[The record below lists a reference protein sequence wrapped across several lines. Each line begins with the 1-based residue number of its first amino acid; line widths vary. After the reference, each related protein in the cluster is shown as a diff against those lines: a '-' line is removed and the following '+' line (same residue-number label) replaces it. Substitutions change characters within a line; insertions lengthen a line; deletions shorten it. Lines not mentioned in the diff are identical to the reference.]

1 MKTRQVRIKSN
12 ADLLTG
18 LTGLADPQPD
28 LILVFGGLE
37 FFESPQ
43 LADTLKQMAPAA
55 ALAGCSTAGEI
66 AVDRVY
72 DRNCIITA
80 VNFEHTQAHAFSTE
94 IGDMGDSFGAGER
107 LGKMMP
113 TEQLSGVF
121 VLGTGVAINGSA
133 LVSGLQ
139 SSLPKGVPISGGLAA
154 DAGAFKQT
162 WTLGPAGSSDK
173 HVVAI
178 GLYGERV
185 QLSYGS
191 FAGWEPFGPARKVTR
206 CEQNVLY
213 ELDGERALDI
223 YKRYLGD
230 YAKDLPGSGLLFPF
244 EMLGS
249 EREKSGIFRTIL
261 GIDEAAGSLTLA
273 GDIDPNGYLKLMH
286 SSTDKLIEGAETAAR
301 SARKSSKEVAK
312 GGDASNSLG
321 ILVSCIGRKLVMG
334 DRVDEEV
341 EAVANTLGDNACVTG
356 YYSNGEIAGTEFL
369 GECRLHNQTMTI
381 TWINED

>member
-1 MKTRQVRIKSN
+1 MKTLQLRLKSHS
-12 ADLLTG
+12 DLPAQ
-18 LTGLADPQPD
+18 LAKLASIQPD
-28 LILVFGGLE
+28 LILVFGGLG
-37 FFESPQ
+37 FFESPD
-43 LADTLKQMAPAA
+43 LANALRSCAPGA

-72 DRNCIITA
+72 DNNCIITA
-80 VNFEHTQAHAFSTE
+80 IEFAHTKVQAVSTE
-94 IGDMGDSFGAGER
+94 ITGMADSFGAGER
-107 LGKMMP
+107 LGQSLP
-113 TEQLSGVF
+113 AEGLSGVF
-121 VLGTGVAINGSA
+121 ILGTGVAINGSA

-139 SSLPKGVPISGGLAA
+139 ANIPQGVAISGGLAA

-162 WTLGPAGSSDK
+162 WTLGPDGSSDK
-173 HVVAI
+173 HIVAV
-178 GLYGERV
+178 GLYGDKV
-185 QLSYGS
+185 QLSYGT

-206 CEQNVLY
+206 CDQNVLY

-244 EMLGS
+244 EMFGS
-249 EREKSGIFRTIL
+249 EHEKSGIFRTIL
-261 GIDEAAGSLTLA
+261 GIDEEAGSLTLA

-286 SSTDKLIEGAETAAR
+286 SSTDKLIEGAETAAKTALG
-301 SARKSSKEVAK
+301 SHKSDD
-312 GGDASNSLG
+312 GDPALA

-341 EAVANTLGDNACVTG
+341 EAVANMLGESTCVTG
-356 YYSNGEIAGTEFL
+356 YYSNGEIAGTAFH

-381 TWINED
+381 TWITET